1 VQAAAPAAA
10 PVAAAAAAA
19 AAAPA
24 GGIGAVAVLLES
36 GLESSTHV
44 LSLGVDLFN
53 VDLKLQDAA
62 TNSNK
67 FYKMQVCIW
76 ACWNIFLVLPLVA
89 HLQVHAKLI

>member
-1 VQAAAPAAA
+1 MQAAA
-10 PVAAAAAAA
+10 PVAAPAAAAA
-19 AAAPA
+19 AAPVAPA
-24 GGIGAVAVLLES
+24 GGIGAVAVLPES
-36 GLESSTHV
+36 GLESSTRV

-67 FYKMQVCIW
+67 FYKMQVRIW

-89 HLQVHAKLI
+89 HLQVHAELI